1 MKGETWGVCSRSGEG
16 SDCHLYWAS
25 IVCQVMGFV
34 PILPGLSHPVP
45 TPALCQCYY
54 PALTEKE
61 TETQRHYVS
70 CPRSHSLL
78 GVEPGSQPRF
88 VCLQWILLAARKSSS
103 WKSRSG
109 VGVFSQSS
117 SGSPEANLLS
127 SALLLLTH
135 LPGKSQVSPP
145 PRPLPQPQVLAQ
157 LCLTP
162 RLSLVPQGG
171 SEVTHTPMPSILH
184 FQIKEG

>member
-1 MKGETWGVCSRSGEG
+1 MGVCSRIEEG

-34 PILPGLSHPVP
+34 SVLPGLSHPVP
-45 TPALCQCYY
+45 TTALFQCYY

-78 GVEPGSQPRF
+78 GVEPGSKPRF
-88 VCLQWILLAARKSSS
+88 VCLQWILFAARKSS

-145 PRPLPQPQVLAQ
+145 PWPLHQPQVLAQ

-162 RLSLVPQGG
+162 CLSLVP
-171 SEVTHTPMPSILH
+171 PRWL
-184 FQIKEG
+184 